1 MDGEAYVCVTRSGV
15 RLCERC
21 ASVVTCPF
29 CSGLIISNV
38 IDRIH
43 SCQDAPWS
51 FWNVPGALERCAS
64 LHRPGARASRSRA
77 ALRLITGARG
87 GRARPCTAWVRE
99 RRARVPRCASSPGQ
113 GADVRVPAPPGCA
126 SVARACRA
134 APHHINNRDAACCVP
149 VVISLAAGCGERV
162 TYCRRSWCT
171 RLRSP
176 CSTHRWPR
184 GTPSTPRR
192 FP

>member
-99 RRARVPRCASSPGQ
+99 RRARVPR
-113 GADVRVPAPPGCA
+113 
-126 SVARACRA
+126 A

-149 VVISLAAGCGERV
+149 VVISPAAGCGERI

-176 CSTHRWPR
+176 CSIHRWPR
-184 GTPSTPRR
+184 GMPSTHRR
-192 FP
+192 SP

>member
-1 MDGEAYVCVTRSGV
+1 MDAWRSMRVRDLRWNPPLRTLRLSGDLPFLQWTHNIKRDRLGCIPVRTPDGRSGMFLA
-15 RLCERC
+15 R
-21 ASVVTCPF
+21 
-29 CSGLIISNV
+29 
-38 IDRIH
+38 
-43 SCQDAPWS
+43 
-51 FWNVPGALERCAS
+51 WNS
-64 LHRPGARASRSRA
+64 
-77 ALRLITGARG
+77 
-87 GRARPCTAWVRE
+87 ARPCTAWVRE
-99 RRARVPRCASSPGQ
+99 RRARVSRRASSQEQ
-113 GADVRVPAPPGCA
+113 GSEVRVPAPPGCA